1 MKQGEPHVA
10 EVPQQAPFEMSS
22 PGPKMRR
29 MGAALH
35 FFLNPSNRRKVVE
48 VGGIEFRSIKTRQVR
63 PIF

>member
-1 MKQGEPHVA
+1 
-10 EVPQQAPFEMSS
+10 
-22 PGPKMRR
+22 MRR
-29 MGAALH
+29 MGAALN